1 MVTDASPGT
10 LNSTLNNV
18 FFVSERKAGRAMTKE
33 VWRQWTGVNWSS
45 VQVHRRRSTHGCV
58 FCEQLVGWAV
68 GLQGAIFR
76 TADGGATWVS
86 QFTDTTRTFRAV
98 HFTDAAFGW
107 AVGVRVTGVN
117 NTVYKTTNGGSSWTN
132 VSMADPN
139 VFANDVVFTDP
150 NTGFVVGG
158 LSGGQA
164 VVFTTV
170 DGGETWGR
178 QTVSGVTASQFFALA
193 VVSESTGV
201 DGWVVGEGDDQV
213 VAMTLDPYCSAVTTC
228 ATDTE
233 CAYGDAC
240 IATDIPY
247 YHLNR
252 SNSCAS
258 DCQRPGDSAATE
270 FCRDN
275 SKIAMTATRRMP

>member
-1 MVTDASPGT
+1 MDG
-10 LNSTLNNV
+10 
-18 FFVSERKAGRAMTKE
+18 
-33 VWRQWTGVNWSS
+33 GVNWSS
-45 VQVHRRRSTHGCV
+45 VQVHPGGGALTDV
-58 FCEQLVGWAV
+58 YFVNELVGWAV

-252 SNSCAS
+252 QIMRLRLSAA
-258 DCQRPGDSAATE
+258 RRFAATE
-270 FCRDN
+270 FAGTIEDCDDGN
-275 SKIAMTATRRMP
+275 TTDAMIAAIIVLSEMLPRLSSAAFQ